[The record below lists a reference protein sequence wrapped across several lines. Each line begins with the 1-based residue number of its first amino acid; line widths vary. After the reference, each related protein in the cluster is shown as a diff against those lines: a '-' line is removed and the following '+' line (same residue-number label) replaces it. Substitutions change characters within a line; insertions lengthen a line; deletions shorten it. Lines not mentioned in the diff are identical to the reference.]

1 MEVDKRKE
9 TILVKLAKYGAD
21 TEKKAIAI
29 DKVEV
34 IDFCLKSGLKLEDVH
49 TVYEI
54 QDALK
59 RNKIYSYL
67 TGGTDEKEEK
77 PNVKPGEFKPH
88 EHRDGNSERPKE
100 FHRIDGR

>member
-59 RNKIYSYL
+59 RNRIYSYL
-67 TGGTDEKEEK
+67 TGVTDEKEEK
-77 PNVKPGEFKPH
+77 PC
-88 EHRDGNSERPKE
+88 
-100 FHRIDGR
+100 

>member
-9 TILVKLAKYGAD
+9 MILVKLAKYGAD

-29 DKVEV
+29 DKIEV

-59 RNKIYSYL
+59 RNRIYSYL
-67 TGGTDEKEEK
+67 TG
-77 PNVKPGEFKPH
+77 VKPREFKPI
-88 EHRDGNSERPKE
+88 ENRDGNSERPKE